1 MGTQGDQNLDQGQA
15 KAPTGIQGFDL
26 STNGGLPRG
35 RTSLIVGGPG
45 SGKTVFALQTLV
57 NGARQWGE
65 PGIFVAFEEN
75 SRQIV
80 ANAASFGWDLPAL
93 ERDKLFF
100 LDARMSLN
108 TITAGQ
114 FDLAGMLA
122 TLAARVDEMG
132 ARRIVFD
139 SVDVLLL
146 LLDDPVLERQEIYR
160 VHDWLS
166 DIGLTGLVTARSG
179 TVDPLRSERYAFM
192 QYMADCVVLLTHRLE
207 ERVSLRTVRT
217 VKYRGSSFAENEFPA
232 VIGPGGM
239 EVGIAEQLEP
249 AYQAATERVS
259 TGIEGLDHMLSGG
272 YYRGSSVL
280 VSGAPGTAKSTLCGT
295 FVEAACQRGERA
307 LYISF
312 DESASEITRN
322 LASVDIQLEP
332 YLESGLLRIYAIRT
346 EARSADQHLMRLR
359 ALIAEH
365 EPRCMAIDPLSAMI
379 QAGGDVAAMSMAE
392 RLLGL
397 VKSRGITLLLTSLLA
412 GNSPE
417 VEETP
422 LAIST
427 IADTWIHLSYVVRG
441 GERNRALTIVKSRG
455 TAHSNQV
462 RELILSD
469 GGVAL
474 ADVYTSGGEVLMGT
488 LRWEK
493 EAEVRAARAEKE
505 VHLRRRKRELALA
518 EAEAQAR
525 MQAIRREIESL
536 RYEAEQLS
544 REEHVSE
551 AHRAAMR
558 QDLRRRRQGD
568 LNTLDA
574 EGEVPDSGP
583 PLADKRG
590 KAQ

>member
-1 MGTQGDQNLDQGQA
+1 MGGQGSKNIDQGQA
-15 KAPTGIQGFDL
+15 KAPTGIQGFDQ

-35 RTSLIVGGPG
+35 RTSLVVGGPG

-57 NGARQWGE
+57 HGARQRGE

-100 LDARMSLN
+100 LDARMALG
-108 TITAGQ
+108 TITAGK

-122 TLAARVDEMG
+122 SLGAKVDEMG

-139 SVDVLLL
+139 SIDVLLL

-166 DIGLTGLVTARSG
+166 ETGLTGLVTARIG
-179 TVDPLRSERYAFM
+179 TVDPLQSERYGFM

-207 ERVSLRTVRT
+207 ERISLRTVRT
-217 VKYRGSSFAENEFPA
+217 VKYRGASFAENEFPA
-232 VIGPGGM
+232 VIGPAGI

-249 AYQAATERVS
+249 RYQASTERLS
-259 TGIEGLDHMLSGG
+259 TGIDRLDSMLRGG
-272 YYRGSSVL
+272 YYRGSSAL
-280 VSGAPGTAKSTLCGT
+280 VSGAPGTAKSTLCGA
-295 FVEAACQRGERA
+295 FLEAACQRGERA

-312 DESASEITRN
+312 DESASEIIRN
-322 LASVDIQLEP
+322 LASVNIQLGP
-332 YLESGLLRIYAIRT
+332 HVESGLLQIYAVRT
-346 EARSADQHLMRLR
+346 EARSADQHLMKLR

-379 QAGGDVAAMSMAE
+379 KAGGGVAAMSMAE

-397 VKSRGITLLLTSLLA
+397 TKSRGITLLLTSLLA
-412 GNSPE
+412 GSSPE
-417 VEETP
+417 MEGTP

-427 IADTWIHLSYVVRG
+427 IADTWIHLSYVVRA

-469 GGVAL
+469 EGITL
-474 ADVYTSGGEVLMGT
+474 TDVYTAGGEVLMGT

-493 EAEVRAARAEKE
+493 EEEERAARAEEEADLK
-505 VHLRRRKRELALA
+505 HRKKELALA
-518 EAEAQAR
+518 EAEAKAR
-525 MQAIRREIESL
+525 IQAIQQEIEAL
-536 RYEAEQLS
+536 RHEADWLNREGKALESRRGETEQDI
-544 REEHVSE
+544 
-551 AHRAAMR
+551 HR
-558 QDLRRRRQGD
+558 LRQGD
-568 LNTLDA
+568 LPTLDV
-574 EGEVPDSGP
+574 EGEKLDSDP
-583 PLADKRG
+583 PLADRRG
-590 KAQ
+590 R